1 MCVCVHVS
9 SLDLTSNRKNRRFCV
24 LEMSVFEENFL
35 NYKPPVLP
43 DEFSHLPD
51 RVAESFV
58 GKTIFIT
65 GGSGFLGKVLIEKI
79 LRKCPNVE
87 RIYLLLR
94 PKKGSSPKQRVDT
107 IFSSVVS
114 STIYDF
120 SVTNNSCFTP
130 FEN

>member
-1 MCVCVHVS
+1 MAS
-9 SLDLTSNRKNRRFCV
+9 
-24 LEMSVFEENFL
+24 FEENFA

-43 DEFSHLPD
+43 DELSHLPD
-51 RVAESFV
+51 RVSQTFV

-79 LRKCPNVE
+79 LRKCPDVE

-94 PKKGSSPKQRVDT
+94 PKKGAGPKQRLDA

-114 STIYDF
+114 GRI
-120 SVTNNSCFTP
+120 
-130 FEN
+130 